1 MEASKKNLFAMSD
14 AEILEVIYATHEVS
28 HDHDSF
34 DVHSLFSIT
43 QSIIKC
49 SKQIVDSIDQ
59 KVPQVYA
66 ENMGGITIAPSF
78 STPLCV
84 LKSIVREVPCKAPG
98 EKKAHDATLKI
109 LSKVSKYSWEAKAV
123 LSLAAF
129 SLEYGEFWL
138 SAQHQQ
144 SEQLAKSV
152 AFLKGVPILLK
163 PENLKKRGRAV
174 TDLNNLIMSTLEV
187 IDCIFQLEKL
197 SITCNDVKELREI
210 LANARKDISV
220 NVYWC
225 IITTVACATNV
236 TLLTSDE
243 GNSHDLVQYSQKI
256 TIILNK
262 LKQQLRICK
271 EEKEKLRT
279 YMKIKP
285 QIEIP
290 TEIVEVM
297 KILIFF
303 KHNAETTIFDGS
315 IKQLV
320 HIDILRRKNV
330 LLFISSLE
338 ISEDYIARLRPIYDF
353 TKDKNEYKIVWIPI
367 VEKWT
372 KDLQHKF
379 ETLRAKMPWY
389 TVGQAGA
396 HIAGIKYI
404 KEDWNFNGKPMLV
417 VLNTMSQ
424 LQHFNALRMIWIWGC
439 QAFPF
444 TQEKEEQLLLSLQ
457 DTWFSAIMDGI
468 DTEISKWNK
477 DDYIFFYGG
486 DSERVNQFKE
496 KATAL
501 INDEIK
507 KESKISIKLYPV
519 EKNAN
524 NDGRDDSFSTFWSA
538 IENMFHIKVIN
549 KQVDDVVKQVQKLLF
564 YKDDKSGWA
573 VLIQGRRLVTIGGST
588 MYTVLEQYHTWN
600 QKVTLTVENFG
611 QVFNQEHGTAVAE
624 GPGHVCSC
632 FSIPSATGST
642 LEAMVCYECGNSMET
657 FFSYKCCHV
666 KKKAPLITY

>member
-98 EKKAHDATLKI
+98 EKNAHDATLKI

-123 LSLAAF
+123 LALAAF

-144 SEQLAKSV
+144 SDQLAMSV

-163 PENLKKRGRAV
+163 PENLKKRGRAI
-174 TDLNNLIMSTLEV
+174 TDLNNVIMSTLQV
-187 IDCIFQLEKL
+187 IDCIFQLEKH
-197 SITCNDVKELREI
+197 SITYNDVKELREI
-210 LANARKDISV
+210 LANARKDIWV

-225 IITTVACATNV
+225 IITTVACATNI

-256 TIILNK
+256 TIILSK
-262 LKQQLRICK
+262 LKQQLKIC
-271 EEKEKLRT
+271 EEEIEKLRP
-279 YMKIKP
+279 YKKLKNLFL
-285 QIEIP
+285 IP
-290 TEIVEVM
+290 TEIIEVM
-297 KILIFF
+297 KILIFS
-303 KHNAETTIFDGS
+303 TIFDGS

-320 HIDILRRKNV
+320 HIDILRTKNV

-338 ISEDYIARLRPIYDF
+338 ISEDYINRLKEIYGF
-353 TKDKNEYKIVWIPI
+353 TKDNNEHKIVWIPI

-372 KDLQHKF
+372 KDLQRKF
-379 ETLRAKMPWY
+379 EALRAKMPWY
-389 TVGQAGA
+389 TVGQGGA

-404 KEDWNFNGKPMLV
+404 KEDWNFNGKPVVV
-417 VLNTMSQ
+417 VLNTKSQ
-424 LQHFNALRMIWIWGC
+424 LQHSNALPMILIWGC

-444 TQEKEEQLLLSLQ
+444 TLEKEEQLLLSLQ
-457 DTWFSAIMDGI
+457 DTWFSALMDGI
-468 DTEISKWNK
+468 KISKWV
-477 DDYIFFYGG
+477 
-486 DSERVNQFKE
+486 S
-496 KATAL
+496 
-501 INDEIK
+501 
-507 KESKISIKLYPV
+507 SS
-519 EKNAN
+519 
-524 NDGRDDSFSTFWSA
+524 
-538 IENMFHIKVIN
+538 
-549 KQVDDVVKQVQKLLF
+549 
-564 YKDDKSGWA
+564 
-573 VLIQGRRLVTIGGST
+573 
-588 MYTVLEQYHTWN
+588 
-600 QKVTLTVENFG
+600 
-611 QVFNQEHGTAVAE
+611 
-624 GPGHVCSC
+624 
-632 FSIPSATGST
+632 
-642 LEAMVCYECGNSMET
+642 
-657 FFSYKCCHV
+657 
-666 KKKAPLITY
+666 